1 MDHPI
6 TVKPITDHVE
16 IYWRGHKILDTT
28 HALELKEASYPAVI
42 YAPRGDA
49 DMQYFQR
56 SSLETRCPFKGT
68 ANYFSLAGDGEK
80 DADAVWTYETPKAG
94 VEAIK
99 EHLAFY
105 PNKVEIKRTPA

>member
-6 TVKPITDHVE
+6 TVKPIGDHVE
-16 IYWRGHKILDTT
+16 IFWRGHKILDTT
-28 HALELKEASYPAVI
+28 HALELRESTYPPVI
-42 YAPRGDA
+42 YAPREDA
-49 DMQYFQR
+49 EMSFFQR

-68 ANYFSLAGDGEK
+68 ANYFSLEAGAEK

-94 VEAIK
+94 VADIK

-105 PNKVEIKRTPA
+105 PNKVEIRRTPA

>member
-6 TVKPITDHVE
+6 TVKPIADRVE
-16 IYWRGHKILDTT
+16 IFWRGAKILDTT

-56 SSLETRCPFKGT
+56 SSLETRCPFKGM

>member
-6 TVKPITDHVE
+6 TVKPTRDHIE
-16 IYWRGHKILDTT
+16 IFWRGHKILDTT
-28 HALELKEASYPAVI
+28 AALELQEASYPVVI

-49 DMQYFQR
+49 DMRFFER
-56 SSLETRCPFKGT
+56 STHETRCPYKGT
-68 ANYFSLAGDGEK
+68 ANYFSLADGGAN
-80 DADAVWTYETPKAG
+80 DANAVWTYETPKAG

-99 EHLAFY
+99 DHLAFY